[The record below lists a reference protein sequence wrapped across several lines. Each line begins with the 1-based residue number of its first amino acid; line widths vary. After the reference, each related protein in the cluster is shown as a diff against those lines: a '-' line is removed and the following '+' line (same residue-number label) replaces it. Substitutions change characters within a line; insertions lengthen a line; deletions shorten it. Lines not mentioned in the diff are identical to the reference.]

1 MGKYLVTMG
10 DFLKNAGIVGL
21 NYMLDMSDAESGKD
35 YGIKMQNR
43 PVDGL
48 ELYEQGLWLDE
59 DFVQQCDWTGM
70 YFDACVNYYGDFTV
84 YKGIIDRIN
93 KIICKIDNDQWK
105 PDKLVKEDK
114 EDIKFIN
121 DKLLSNSYKAGFE
134 NIRNEVDGSEIYVN
148 LQQNKLNA
156 KSTSQ
161 ELKQR
166 LEGIKNFIM
175 QPKCKET
182 FVMKSV
188 IYNYINRFWDG
199 KCFLLRANAKKD
211 MRILFEQDFTKP
223 FKEYIRTN
231 HDKDKDM
238 CIDCGRPMG
247 NKERVSIAFMKD
259 MADDLARKKSAFW
272 NCKVDAFL
280 CPACA
285 FVYAASPLGF
295 TLLGHRFAFMNTNSS
310 INQLLASN
318 SRSGKIVTEA
328 EKKEAE
334 RYTQWFARM
343 LKQLMDCKVEQLNN
357 IQVILKGTDEKD
369 KYIFS
374 VISNEALQ
382 TFNDEKVRKA
392 LEYLGKYPYTRI
404 GVDYLNIYENVVM
417 NILKHRSQELLL
429 KKVLKNN
436 LDSDNAGQ
444 IVTAY
449 WIYVVMLYSALVKK
463 DKDLH
468 GNGGKVI
475 EMGSI
480 TVMDSGFAL
489 RTAIL
494 SSKGAKDDECIK
506 GTIYQLLNALSTRNT
521 GKFLYIVMRLYCTC
535 KVPAEV
541 GQVDKLVIPREFVY
555 IQKNQE
561 LFEEYGYAF
570 VLGLKGC
577 RQNKKNE
584 EVI

>member
-1 MGKYLVTMG
+1 M
-10 DFLKNAGIVGL
+10 
-21 NYMLDMSDAESGKD
+21 
-35 YGIKMQNR
+35 
-43 PVDGL
+43 
-48 ELYEQGLWLDE
+48 
-59 DFVQQCDWTGM
+59 
-70 YFDACVNYYGDFTV
+70 
-84 YKGIIDRIN
+84 
-93 KIICKIDNDQWK
+93 
-105 PDKLVKEDK
+105 
-114 EDIKFIN
+114 
-121 DKLLSNSYKAGFE
+121 
-134 NIRNEVDGSEIYVN
+134 
-148 LQQNKLNA
+148 
-156 KSTSQ
+156 
-161 ELKQR
+161 
-166 LEGIKNFIM
+166 
-175 QPKCKET
+175 
-182 FVMKSV
+182 
-188 IYNYINRFWDG
+188 
-199 KCFLLRANAKKD
+199 
-211 MRILFEQDFTKP
+211 
-223 FKEYIRTN
+223 
-231 HDKDKDM
+231 
-238 CIDCGRPMG
+238 
-247 NKERVSIAFMKD
+247 
-259 MADDLARKKSAFW
+259 
-272 NCKVDAFL
+272 
-280 CPACA
+280 
-285 FVYAASPLGF
+285 
-295 TLLGHRFAFMNTNSS
+295 
-310 INQLLASN
+310 
-318 SRSGKIVTEA
+318 TEA

-392 LEYLGKYPYTRI
+392 LEYLGEYPYTRI
-404 GVDYLNIYENVVM
+404 GADYLNIYENVVM

-463 DKDLH
+463 DKDLQ

-521 GKFLYIVMRLYCTC
+521 GKFLDIVMRLYCTC

-541 GQVDKLVIPREFVY
+541 GQADKLVIPREFVY

>member
-1 MGKYLVTMG
+1 
-10 DFLKNAGIVGL
+10 
-21 NYMLDMSDAESGKD
+21 MS
-35 YGIKMQNR
+35 
-43 PVDGL
+43 
-48 ELYEQGLWLDE
+48 
-59 DFVQQCDWTGM
+59 TG
-70 YFDACVNYYGDFTV
+70 
-84 YKGIIDRIN
+84 
-93 KIICKIDNDQWK
+93 
-105 PDKLVKEDK
+105 
-114 EDIKFIN
+114 
-121 DKLLSNSYKAGFE
+121 
-134 NIRNEVDGSEIYVN
+134 
-148 LQQNKLNA
+148 
-156 KSTSQ
+156 
-161 ELKQR
+161 
-166 LEGIKNFIM
+166 
-175 QPKCKET
+175 
-182 FVMKSV
+182 
-188 IYNYINRFWDG
+188 
-199 KCFLLRANAKKD
+199 
-211 MRILFEQDFTKP
+211 
-223 FKEYIRTN
+223 
-231 HDKDKDM
+231 
-238 CIDCGRPMG
+238 
-247 NKERVSIAFMKD
+247 
-259 MADDLARKKSAFW
+259 LARKKSAFW

-295 TLLGHRFAFMNTNSS
+295 TLLGQRFAFMNTNSS

-392 LEYLGKYPYTRI
+392 LEYLGEYPYTRI
-404 GVDYLNIYENVVM
+404 GADYLNIYENVVM

-463 DKDLH
+463 DKDLQ

-521 GKFLYIVMRLYCTC
+521 GKFLDIVMRLYCTC

-541 GQVDKLVIPREFVY
+541 GQADKLVIPREFVY

>member
-1 MGKYLVTMG
+1 
-10 DFLKNAGIVGL
+10 
-21 NYMLDMSDAESGKD
+21 
-35 YGIKMQNR
+35 
-43 PVDGL
+43 
-48 ELYEQGLWLDE
+48 
-59 DFVQQCDWTGM
+59 
-70 YFDACVNYYGDFTV
+70 
-84 YKGIIDRIN
+84 
-93 KIICKIDNDQWK
+93 
-105 PDKLVKEDK
+105 
-114 EDIKFIN
+114 
-121 DKLLSNSYKAGFE
+121 
-134 NIRNEVDGSEIYVN
+134 
-148 LQQNKLNA
+148 
-156 KSTSQ
+156 
-161 ELKQR
+161 
-166 LEGIKNFIM
+166 
-175 QPKCKET
+175 
-182 FVMKSV
+182 
-188 IYNYINRFWDG
+188 
-199 KCFLLRANAKKD
+199 
-211 MRILFEQDFTKP
+211 
-223 FKEYIRTN
+223 
-231 HDKDKDM
+231 
-238 CIDCGRPMG
+238 MG

-295 TLLGHRFAFMNTNSS
+295 TLLGQRFAFMNTNSS

-392 LEYLGKYPYTRI
+392 LEYLGEYPYTRI
-404 GVDYLNIYENVVM
+404 GADYLNIYENVVM

-463 DKDLH
+463 DKDLQ

-521 GKFLYIVMRLYCTC
+521 GKFLDIVMRLYCTC

-541 GQVDKLVIPREFVY
+541 GQADKLVIPREFVY